1 VESWKAGKNK
11 SGNAVESWKTK
22 VINMYI
28 FYQSNFMIYLYIY
41 IWISKSSRKL
51 DNQSHQY
58 EYILPIQFH
67 DFYLYIYG
75 FQNLQESWTTK
86 VINMNTFYQSNLMIF
101 IYIYG
106 FQILQESLKT
116 KVINMN
122 AFDQSNLMIFMF
134 IWISNS

>member
-1 VESWKAGKNK
+1 
-11 SGNAVESWKTK
+11 
-22 VINMYI
+22 MYI
-28 FYQSNFMIYLYIY
+28 FYQSNFMIFIFVY
-41 IWISKSSRKL
+41 IWISNSSRKL

-58 EYILPIQFH
+58 KYILPIQF
-67 DFYLYIYG
+67 DDIYLNIYIYG
-75 FQNLQESWTTK
+75 FQILQESLKTK
-86 VINMNTFYQSNLMIF
+86 VINMNTFDQSNLMIF

-122 AFDQSNLMIFMF
+122 TFDQSNLMIFMF